1 MKTRKRLCYA
11 ATLLAL
17 ISLASCG
24 QNDSDD
30 TLLPAG
36 KYPMTFTTWVN
47 GLAAT
52 RATTDNSWDG
62 GEQVALQVD
71 GEVKQYQISG
81 TGASA
86 TLTSS
91 DPFYWTST
99 EETKT
104 VKAWYYGDGYS
115 AAELDS
121 WKVEPD
127 QSASDNSA
135 YKASDFL
142 YAPAKNISFGSDNK
156 SLAFYHQTARVV
168 INILKEEA
176 ATEASQIKSV
186 AFGEGNNLALSRIY
200 TAPMG
205 KANFGTWDT
214 TSGASMGTITPK
226 EIGTPAG
233 GSYLKSYTALLI
245 PQNMQGK
252 EFIAIKLDDNQT
264 YYYIPEGVDDAKF
277 EAGKEYTYDVTVQYG
292 HLDAVLVSVN
302 GTWGGGDTEEVK
314 STAPGFS
321 AYDLKIGDYYYSD
334 GSTSDGGYRKYAD
347 GTTELLDIEPVLTS
361 ENGQTPRT
369 VIGIVY
375 STDVTRIGKA
385 ATDYLKSIGVT
396 TPQGLVMALTNASE
410 GCRWGNNGKDE
421 NNAVTEGIPFRD
433 NTITLKQQYNNVDG
447 YAETRWIIDTY
458 GNSNTLKNT
467 YSAFYQASS
476 YGKESGTLKYAAPA
490 NTTGWFIPSM
500 GQWWDIMSNL
510 GGINLSGYQ
519 DNEDDYVSIAD
530 KSLVAVDNI
539 NRYLKRIGDA
549 AKFSNDPSNYFWSSS
564 EYDEKVACVMSFRSD
579 GNLDL
584 SRSDKS
590 FINGKMRCVF
600 AF

>member
-36 KYPMTFTTWVN
+36 KYPMTFTTSVN

-62 GEQVALQVD
+62 GEQVALQVGD
-71 GEVKQYQISG
+71 EVKKYQISG
-81 TGASA
+81 NGPLA

-104 VKAWYYGDGYS
+104 VKAWYCGNGYS
-115 AAELDS
+115 PAALDS
-121 WKVEPD
+121 WKVASD
-127 QSASDNSA
+127 QSALDNSG

-142 YAPAKNISFGSDNK
+142 YAPAQNISFGSEDK
-156 SLAFYHQTARVV
+156 SLNFYHQTARVV
-168 INILKEEA
+168 INILNEKA
-176 ATEASQIKSV
+176 ATEANQIKGV
-186 AFGEGNNLALSRIY
+186 TFGEDNNLALSGKY
-200 TAPMG
+200 TAPDG

-214 TSGASMGTITPK
+214 ASGASMGTITPK
-226 EIGTPAG
+226 AIDTPAS

-252 EFIAIKLDDNQT
+252 KFIAITLDDQT
-264 YYYIPEGVDDAKF
+264 YYYIPEKDDDANF
-277 EAGKEYTYDVTVQYG
+277 EAGKEYTYDVTVQHG

-314 STAPGFS
+314 SVLAGFS
-321 AYDLKIGDYYYSD
+321 ADDLKIGDYYYSD
-334 GSTSDGGYRKYAD
+334 GSTSDGGYRKYGD
-347 GTTELLDIEPVLTS
+347 GTTELLDIDPVLTS

-410 GCRWGNNGKDE
+410 ECRWGDNKKDE
-421 NNAVTEGIPFRD
+421 NGNSGTGTFQN
-433 NTITLKQQYNNVDG
+433 NTSTLEKQYNNVDG
-447 YAETRWIIDTY
+447 YGETHWI
-458 GNSNTLKNT
+458 LNT
-467 YSAFYQASS
+467 YDGAALLNTYAAFYHASC
-476 YGKESGTLKYAAPA
+476 YGILNGETSQYAAPA

-500 GQWWDIMSNL
+500 GQWWDILSNL
-510 GGINLSGYQ
+510 GGIDLSIYQ
-519 DNEDDYVSIAD
+519 NSEKPNAFISGAARTAID
-530 KSLVAVDNI
+530 KMNK
-539 NRYLKRIGDA
+539 YLEKIEGA
-549 AKFSNDPSNYFWSSS
+549 TKFSTGTTLFWSSS
-564 EYDEKVACVMSFRSD
+564 EYSSDDACSVNFTSNGYLYLYYDSKDYSSRKV
-579 GNLDL
+579 
-584 SRSDKS
+584 
-590 FINGKMRCVF
+590 RCVF